1 MQEKQTAL
9 PSVTLC
15 AATEDKYPAYVHF
28 MLREVSGTKTFVRN
42 PIPVQTTAMHN
53 NLRMVTLK
61 GMHFLEDCFGET
73 FVKIYPSSVQQLLY
87 AFPDL
92 DETHRSFFMCLGI
105 GANLDPYTLQHTF
118 RSHARRLPKDRI
130 NQDVIQ
136 TLKPGILVNW
146 RVLQWCW
153 PAELDAFRIHVLDS
167 NTMFVLESPGSHQK
181 HDMILKFE
189 NRQYTLLHAIE
200 GATAQKLRQEVPSTE
215 LTLRH
220 ESTQQLRCQNMRTFD
235 VFFDKDCFVSAA
247 LQGSEPSKDDLVSM
261 WKEATAAAGLEYND
275 STEKWMNVP
284 VGAGKA
290 VPVGA
295 AIANKKP
302 AYLTDGSLQRTSW
315 IQLQQRL
322 LDALESESGATSCDA
337 RLRTTQLQSPPRSTT
352 RSKKGDVTFMDAG
365 SEAGR
370 GMYWMM
376 SDKRITHVAG
386 VELQQA
392 WYDASCIIMAHLRET
407 FAAKKFRMP
416 KVTIVRSCMVAA
428 IPELTYL
435 YSIARI
441 NWSNNFVFDKIPY
454 FASNRSNKSAAM
466 PLLKGVTTLT
476 SNAAFRFSQA
486 YSGVTFIAVHQPAG
500 FSHEWN
506 YTAFKPFN
514 VRVTWGETPCKVT
527 IIRHIQ
533 QLDITEED
541 MGHKTRYALP
551 IPNREELQF
560 WDDNLMAWSQ
570 LIPRLYNAISKE
582 TFRKDNI
589 VRQLTKAAA
598 LLKHS
603 KPGNEPIVLSSDDD
617 CDAGPSFEDAEAAS
631 SASKLTQH
639 MPSAR
644 FEEPKVHWP
653 LLLTLTDSSWLP
665 DPIMIAYQ
673 KLLCFEDQFRT
684 IMFLDLKCS
693 VTKKAFAGRKVVV
706 GYMNLND
713 CHWIAAKL
721 DMTKNSATIAD
732 SLYATFRSTHDA
744 VFARL
749 QVLARTAGHDQEL
762 QRFTVHVPDQRNC
775 NDCGVF
781 ACLFQLYMAQSV
793 CVHCAV
799 LNAFSPSHC
808 RI

>member
-1 MQEKQTAL
+1 
-9 PSVTLC
+9 
-15 AATEDKYPAYVHF
+15 
-28 MLREVSGTKTFVRN
+28 
-42 PIPVQTTAMHN
+42 
-53 NLRMVTLK
+53 
-61 GMHFLEDCFGET
+61 
-73 FVKIYPSSVQQLLY
+73 
-87 AFPDL
+87 
-92 DETHRSFFMCLGI
+92 
-105 GANLDPYTLQHTF
+105 
-118 RSHARRLPKDRI
+118 
-130 NQDVIQ
+130 
-136 TLKPGILVNW
+136 
-146 RVLQWCW
+146 
-153 PAELDAFRIHVLDS
+153 
-167 NTMFVLESPGSHQK
+167 
-181 HDMILKFE
+181 
-189 NRQYTLLHAIE
+189 
-200 GATAQKLRQEVPSTE
+200 
-215 LTLRH
+215 
-220 ESTQQLRCQNMRTFD
+220 
-235 VFFDKDCFVSAA
+235 
-247 LQGSEPSKDDLVSM
+247 
-261 WKEATAAAGLEYND
+261 
-275 STEKWMNVP
+275 
-284 VGAGKA
+284 
-290 VPVGA
+290 
-295 AIANKKP
+295 
-302 AYLTDGSLQRTSW
+302 
-315 IQLQQRL
+315 
-322 LDALESESGATSCDA
+322 
-337 RLRTTQLQSPPRSTT
+337 
-352 RSKKGDVTFMDAG
+352 MDAG
-365 SEAGR
+365 SEGGR
-370 GMYWMM
+370 GMYRMM
-376 SDKRITHVAG
+376 SDKRIAHVAG

-476 SNAAFRFSQA
+476 SNAAFRFSQTF
-486 YSGVTFIAVHQPAG
+486 SGVTYIAVHNTNG
-500 FSHEWN
+500 FMQEWN
-506 YTAFKPFN
+506 YTCFKPFKA
-514 VRVTWGETPCKVT
+514 RVTWCENECDVT

-533 QLDITEED
+533 QHEITEED
-541 MGHKTRYALP
+541 MGRKTRYALP

-582 TFRKDNI
+582 TFHTDNLA
-589 VRQLTKAAA
+589 RQLAKDATLARDAA
-598 LLKHS
+598 LAKHNKASNEGGLK
-603 KPGNEPIVLSSDDD
+603 NPIKLSNDDEYVQD
-617 CDAGPSFEDAEAAS
+617 SSFQDAVAAS

-644 FEEPKVHWP
+644 FEETKVHWP

-721 DMTKNSATIAD
+721 DMTQNSATIAD
-732 SLYATFRSTHDA
+732 SLYATFQDEHDA
-744 VFARL
+744 VFENL
-749 QVLARTAGHDQEL
+749 QQLANKAGHHQEL
-762 QRFTVHVPDQRNC
+762 QRFTVDVPDQRNT